1 MKLNIFNS
9 CIEIANVMSIDEHGC
24 SIVMNENDETLIKWR
39 KEEDKYFRTTGHAPT
54 YTALF
59 DSYPV
64 IYDDLRDDELS
75 YEYPSDANVLGN
87 ITNIMRP
94 IIETLQEYIDKCEN
108 GELEDASCYND
119 IEALWLERLSLD
131 TDDWTITPC
140 FGS

>member
-1 MKLNIFNS
+1 MKLNIFNA
-9 CIEIANVMSIDEHGC
+9 CIEISNLMSLDEHGC
-24 SIVMNENDETLIKWR
+24 SIVMNENDDTLNKWR
-39 KEEDKYFRTTGHAPT
+39 KEEDKYIRTTGHAPI

-75 YEYPSDANVLGN
+75 YEYPSDANILGN

-108 GELEDASCYND
+108 GELEDASCYGD
-119 IEALWLERLSLD
+119 LEALWLERLCLD
-131 TDDWTITPC
+131 TKDWTITPC

>member
-9 CIEIANVMSIDEHGC
+9 CIEVCSLISMDENGY
-24 SIVMNENDETLIKWR
+24 SIVMNENDKTLVKWL

-75 YEYPSDANVLGN
+75 YEYPSDANILGN

-108 GELEDASCYND
+108 GELDDASCYGD
-119 IEALWLERLSLD
+119 LDALWLERVSLD
-131 TDDWTITPC
+131 TDNWTITLC

>member
-9 CIEIANVMSIDEHGC
+9 CIEIAQVMSIDEHGC
-24 SIVMNENDETLIKWR
+24 SIVMNENDDTLIKWR
-39 KEEDKYFRTTGHAPT
+39 KEEDKYIRATGHAPT

-64 IYDDLRDDELS
+64 VYDDLRDDELS
-75 YEYPSDANVLGN
+75 YEYPSYANVLGN

-108 GELEDASCYND
+108 GELEDASCYGD
-119 IEALWLERLSLD
+119 LEALWLERLSLD

>member
-9 CIEIANVMSIDEHGC
+9 CIEVANLISMDEYGC
-24 SIVMNENDETLIKWR
+24 SIVMNENDKTLVKWL

-64 IYDDLRDDELS
+64 IYDDLRDDGLS
-75 YEYPSDANVLGN
+75 YEYPSDANILGN

-108 GELEDASCYND
+108 GELDDASCYGD
-119 IEALWLERLSLD
+119 LDALWLERVSLD
-131 TDDWTITPC
+131 TDNWTITLC

>member
-1 MKLNIFNS
+1 MKLNIFTS
-9 CIEIANVMSIDEHGC
+9 CIELANLISMDENGC
-24 SIVMNENDETLIKWR
+24 SIVMNENDETLVKWR
-39 KEEDKYFRTTGHAPT
+39 KEEDKYIRTNGHAPT

-94 IIETLQEYIDKCEN
+94 IIETLQEYIEKCEN
-108 GELEDASCYND
+108 GELEDASCYNNLD
-119 IEALWLERLSLD
+119 ALWLERLSLD

>member
-1 MKLNIFNS
+1 MKLIIFNS
-9 CIEIANVMSIDEHGC
+9 CIQIANIVSMDEKGC
-24 SIVMNENDETLIKWR
+24 SIVMNENDKDLIKWC
-39 KEEDKYFRTTGHAPT
+39 KEEDKYFRTNGHAPT

-59 DSYPV
+59 DCYPV
-64 IYDDLRDDELS
+64 IYDDLRDEELS
-75 YEYPSDANVLGN
+75 YEYPSDANILGN

-119 IEALWLERLSLD
+119 IEELWLERLYLD
-131 TDDWTITPC
+131 TDDWTIVPC

>member
-1 MKLNIFNS
+1 MKLNIFSS
-9 CIEIANVMSIDEHGC
+9 CIEIANIISMDENGC
-24 SIVMNENDETLIKWR
+24 SIVMNENDKTLLKWR
-39 KEEDKYFRTTGHAPT
+39 KEDKYFRTTGHAPT
-54 YTALF
+54 DTALF

-108 GELEDASCYND
+108 GELEDASCYNN

>member
-1 MKLNIFNS
+1 MKLNIFNA
-9 CIEIANVMSIDEHGC
+9 CIEIANIISMDEHGC
-24 SIVMNENDETLIKWR
+24 SIVMNENDDTLNKWR
-39 KEEDKYFRTTGHAPT
+39 KEEDKYIRTTGHAPT

-59 DSYPV
+59 DCYPV
-64 IYDDLRDDELS
+64 IYDDLRDEELS
-75 YEYPSDANVLGN
+75 YEYPSDANILGN

-108 GELEDASCYND
+108 EELEDASCYD
-119 IEALWLERLSLD
+119 DLEALWLERLSLD